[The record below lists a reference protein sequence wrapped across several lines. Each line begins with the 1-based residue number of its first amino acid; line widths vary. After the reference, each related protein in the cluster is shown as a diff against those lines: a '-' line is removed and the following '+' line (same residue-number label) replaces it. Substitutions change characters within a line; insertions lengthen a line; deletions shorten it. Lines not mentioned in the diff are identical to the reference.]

1 MDSFR
6 DHYFQALGTR
16 NPDELKEACKLA
28 YEIRKFEIELYWK
41 RATYFWAFQLIA
53 FTALGF
59 VLKGGQCKSLPLLL
73 IAESIGVITALAGY
87 LTARG
92 SKFWQENWEA
102 HVDLLEHEMGV
113 RLTQVILCRE
123 PPQFSVSRINRFLL
137 LLLTFAW
144 TIALFLGAVAL
155 ILTGP
160 SPAPEVPKWLWPF
173 SAGITIPI
181 LIGVVCRIMYRRNRT
196 HFTGRTYSFGETS
209 WTEYGFRRTNA
220 VPFILW
226 RDPLSERRARIPES
240 SPEGQREPD
249 GRASP

>member
-16 NPDELKEACKLA
+16 KSDDLKDACKLA

-41 RATYFWAFQLIA
+41 RATYFWTFQLIA

-59 VLKGGQCKSLPLLL
+59 VLKDGQCKSLPLLL

-102 HVDLLEHEMGV
+102 HVDLLEHEMGM

-123 PPQFSVSRINRFLL
+123 PPQFSVSRINRYLW
-137 LLLTFAW
+137 LLLTLAW
-144 TIALFLGAVAL
+144 AIALFLGAVAL
-155 ILTGP
+155 ILTGL
-160 SPAPEVPKWLWPF
+160 SPVPEFPKWLWPF
-173 SAGITIPI
+173 SAGIMILI
-181 LIGVVCRIMYRRNRT
+181 LIGAACCIMYRRNKS
-196 HFTGRTYSFGETS
+196 HFSGRIYSFGETR
-209 WTEYGFRRTNA
+209 WTEYDSDRTNA
-220 VPFILW
+220 APFILW
-226 RDPLSERRARIPES
+226 RDPLSERRARILET
-240 SPEGQREPD
+240 SPEGQSEPD
-249 GRASP
+249 GRVSP